1 LLWVILSVIN
11 FSLHLIDIT
20 FVIKCLLSIS
30 IGFILGL
37 EREYRAKPAGL
48 KTYAMI
54 CLGATFFTH
63 ISLSFSSPADPSRIA
78 AQIVSGLGF
87 IGAGAIFQSKRVIT
101 GLTTASTLWVVGS
114 LGTLVGI
121 EMYLEAFFGL
131 TVIYMYMFLSRIIQN
146 KLVRYT
152 KYTLEVILENKGA
165 LDAFL
170 ELFNKKKIP
179 IIKQKWKENNMQF
192 SLELTYIYKKSSHS
206 LLIQE
211 FNKLD
216 HVKQI
221 KI

>member
-1 LLWVILSVIN
+1 MLN
-11 FSLHLIDIT
+11 YSLFIIDIT

-63 ISLSFSSPADPSRIA
+63 ISLSISSPADPSRVA

-121 EMYLEAFFGL
+121 EMYQEAFFGL
-131 TVIYMYMFLSRIIQN
+131 VMIYLYMFLSRIIQN

-152 KYTLEVILENKGA
+152 KYTLEIILDNKLA
-165 LDAFL
+165 LDKIL
-170 ELFNKKKIP
+170 NLFNKKKIT
-179 IIKQKWKENNMQF
+179 IIKQKWVENN
-192 SLELTYIYKKSSHS
+192 SKITLELTYLYKKKSHQN
-206 LLIQE
+206 LIQE
-211 FNKLD
+211 LNSVD
-216 HVKQI
+216 NVKQI

>member
-1 LLWVILSVIN
+1 MIN
-11 FSLHLIDIT
+11 YSLHIIDIT

-30 IGFILGL
+30 IGFILGI

-63 ISLSFSSPADPSRIA
+63 ISLSISSPADPSRVA

-87 IGAGAIFQSKRVIT
+87 IGAGTIFQSKRVIT

-114 LGTLVGI
+114 LGTLIGI
-121 EMYLEAFFGL
+121 EMYAEAFFGL
-131 TVIYMYMFLSRIIQN
+131 IIIYLYMFLSRIIQN

-152 KYTLEVILENKGA
+152 KYTLEVTLKNKDA
-165 LDAFL
+165 LDNVIS
-170 ELFNKKKIP
+170 LFNQKKIP
-179 IIKQKWKENNMQF
+179 IIKQKWIENN
-192 SLELTYIYKKSSHS
+192 SEIVLELMYIYKKSSHP

-216 HVKQI
+216 HIKQI